1 LIRWLWAAIVLPLLI
16 LLAGVAVLEL
26 LAPALPA
33 WLQWLAERPEV
44 LVNLGVAWIL
54 ATAAIRSLFRL

>member
-1 LIRWLWAAIVLPLLI
+1 LIRWLWAEIVLPLLI

-33 WLQWLAERPEV
+33 WLRWLAERPEV
-44 LVNLGVAWIL
+44 LVNLGLAWIL

>member
-1 LIRWLWAAIVLPLLI
+1 MRWAVIVLPLLI

-26 LAPALPA
+26 LAPALPD
-33 WLQWLAERPEV
+33 WLQWLAEPPEV

-54 ATAAIRSLFRL
+54 VTAAIRTLFRL

>member
-1 LIRWLWAAIVLPLLI
+1 LI

>member
-1 LIRWLWAAIVLPLLI
+1 LI

-33 WLQWLAERPEV
+33 WLQWLAEHPEV